1 MKNEKN
7 VSKKEQKRLAGN
19 AAIRYRNA
27 CVDYFRACTSGNA
40 NAEAMADA
48 MKALND
54 SYFSMLDANGIRYRV
69 PEEIVRMACAK
80 IKATKETGAI
90 HIDMKNVPSIIRA
103 ASASDIFVDAKH
115 MEEKKAAE
123 PRKKAEKV
131 QLAPEVEGQRKRY
144 NLEKQI
150 ARANFQLAQLAKP
163 IDAPEVEFKF
173 PTLPEWYAANI
184 AA

>member
-1 MKNEKN
+1 MKTGKTI
-7 VSKKEQKRLAGN
+7 SKKEQKRLAGN

-27 CVDYFRACTSGNA
+27 CVDYFQNA
-40 NAEAMADA
+40 SAEA
-48 MKALND
+48 KTALEEA
-54 SYFSMLDANGIRYRV
+54 YFAMLDANDIRYRV

-80 IKATKETGAI
+80 IKVTKETGAI
-90 HIDMKNVPSIIRA
+90 HIDMKTIPSIIRA

-131 QLAPEVEGQRKRY
+131 QLAPEIEAYRKQY
-144 NLEKQI
+144 NLEKRI
-150 ARANFQLAQLAKP
+150 ARAQMELAQLAKP